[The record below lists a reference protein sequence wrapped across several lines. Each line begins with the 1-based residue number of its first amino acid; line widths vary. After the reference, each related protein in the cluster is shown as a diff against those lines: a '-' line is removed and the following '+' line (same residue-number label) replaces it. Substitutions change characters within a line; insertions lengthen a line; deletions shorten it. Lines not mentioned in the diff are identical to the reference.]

1 MIGYLLRRLLSV
13 VPTVWGIATI
23 IFFLMFLIPGDPV
36 RLMLGQHGDDEARVR
51 ITHELGLDK
60 PIAVQYGLFLK
71 RLMLGDLGDS
81 YRQDRPVTGILIER
95 IPATA
100 LLAFAAMLISI
111 VAGVV
116 AGLAAAVR
124 QNKITDAV
132 VMILSLIGISTPV
145 FWLGLLL
152 ILVFASRTF
161 DGAPVVF
168 GWLPVSGYG
177 EPGWDRIRHLILP
190 ALSLSAIGMG
200 YIARMTRSSILE
212 VIRQDYIRTAEAKG
226 LSRFSVLMKHT
237 LRNAMIPV
245 VTIIGLDFA
254 ALLGGA
260 VATETVFSW
269 PGLGKVIVDA
279 IRQLDGP
286 VVEGGVMFIAL
297 IFVLVNICVDLL
309 YVVIDPRIRLH

>member
-1 MIGYLLRRLLSV
+1 VTAYLFRRILSV
-13 VPTVWGIATI
+13 IPTVWGIATI

-36 RLMLGQHGDDEARVR
+36 RLMLGQHGDDDARAR
-51 ITHELGLDK
+51 ITHELGLDA
-60 PIAVQYGLFLK
+60 PITVQYGLFLK
-71 RLMLGDLGDS
+71 RLMMGDLGTS
-81 YRQDRPVTGILIER
+81 YRQLRPVSQILAER

-100 LLAFAAMLISI
+100 LLAFSAMLIAI
-111 VAGVV
+111 VLGIG

-132 VMILSLIGISTPV
+132 MMILSLIGISTPV

-152 ILVFASRTF
+152 ILLFASKTF
-161 DGAPVVF
+161 EGAPVVF

-177 EPGWDRIRHLILP
+177 DPGWDRLRHLILP
-190 ALSLSAIGMG
+190 AVSLSAIATG
-200 YIARMTRSSILE
+200 YIARMTRSSVLE
-212 VIRQDYIRTAEAKG
+212 VIRQDYIRTAAAKG
-226 LSRFSVLMKHT
+226 LSRFYILMKHT
-237 LRNAMIPV
+237 MRNALIPV
-245 VTIIGLDFA
+245 VTVIGLDFA

-286 VVEGGVMFIAL
+286 VVEGGVMFIAMT
-297 IFVLVNICVDLL
+297 FVLVNICVDML
-309 YVVIDPRIRLH
+309 YVLIDPRIRLK